1 MANLKPSH
9 LNSAV
14 LANLQCFS
22 SAAKH
27 LSFTRAADELNLTQ
41 GAISQRI
48 RKLEE
53 QLGFA
58 LFLRYNRR
66 LQLTAEGERLLIQT
80 NNSLTELDNLIRDI
94 HTQGLAGEL
103 SLSTPPSFASE
114 WLLEKLADFSQH
126 FPQIFFRMET
136 HSRLVDFF
144 SEQIDLAI
152 YYGQGE
158 YPGLVC
164 WHLMDEQLIPVCT
177 PEFAKKYDLWSRPE
191 QLNHCHLLHDAQA
204 WPEAG
209 PYSEWSYWAE
219 RQSLN
224 LELKQGHCFDKSEHA
239 VKAAKA
245 GLGVAIGRKQLIE
258 KYLNNGELINP
269 FDGLPSVLSQQNYYL
284 VTHEDR
290 KEQPIIKAFR
300 EWLLKINNPLF

>member
-27 LSFTRAADELNLTQ
+27 LSFTLAAEELSLTQ

-103 SLSTPPSFASE
+103 SLSVPPSFASQ
-114 WLLEKLADFSQH
+114 WLLEKLADFSQRYT
-126 FPQIFFRMET
+126 QIFIRMET
-136 HSRLVDFF
+136 HSRLIDFYA
-144 SEQIDLAI
+144 EQIDLAI
-152 YYGQGE
+152 YYGQGK
-158 YPGLVC
+158 YPGLVS
-164 WHLMDEQLIPVCT
+164 WPLMDEQLIPVCT
-177 PEFAKKYDLWSRPE
+177 KDFADTHDLWDRPE
-191 QLNHCHLLHDAQA
+191 RLNHCPLLHDAQA

-209 PYSEWSYWAE
+209 PYSEWSYWAD
-219 RQSLN
+219 QQTLD
-224 LELKQGHCFDKSEHA
+224 LALKQGHCFDKSEHA
-239 VKAAKA
+239 VNAAKS
-245 GLGVAIGRKQLIE
+245 GLGVAIGRQQLIE
-258 KYLNNGELINP
+258 NALNSGELITP
-269 FDGLPSVLSQQNYYL
+269 FGALQPIQSQQGYFL

-300 EWLLKINNPLF
+300 EWILEKVQAH

>member
-9 LNSAV
+9 LNNAV

-27 LSFTRAADELNLTQ
+27 LSFTLAADELNLTQ

-80 NNSLTELDNLIRDI
+80 NNSLTELNNLIRDI

-103 SLSTPPSFASE
+103 SLSVPPSFASQ
-114 WLLEKLADFSQH
+114 WLLEKLADFSQLY
-126 FPQIFFRMET
+126 PQIFIRMET
-136 HSRLVDFF
+136 HSRLIDFYA
-144 SEQIDLAI
+144 EQIDLAI

-158 YPGLVC
+158 YPGLVS
-164 WHLMDEQLIPVCT
+164 WPLMDEQLIPVCT
-177 PEFAKKYDLWSRPE
+177 SDFAEKHDLWDRPE
-191 QLNHCHLLHDAQA
+191 KLNDCHLLHDAQA

-209 PYSEWSYWAE
+209 PYSEWSYWAD
-219 RQSLN
+219 QQALSLD
-224 LELKQGHCFDKSEHA
+224 LKQGHCFDKSEHA
-239 VKAAKA
+239 VNTAKS

-258 KYLNNGELINP
+258 KALNSGELINP
-269 FDGLPSVLSQQNYYL
+269 LRELQPIQSQQGYFL

-290 KEQPIIKAFR
+290 KEQPIIRAFR
-300 EWLLKINNPLF
+300 EWILEKIQAH